1 MTALTLVN
9 AKITKPQGA
18 AFDNSLHCVAKDGKK
33 VTEEIVI
40 EKMASGTETAL
51 TDSDINVWNSNGN
64 LNISLRD
71 NKTDGSIQIYT
82 ISGQLVRNINNPT
95 TTVSVALP
103 AGTYIVKYGK
113 TATKVVVR

>member
-1 MTALTLVN
+1 MTAMTLVN
-9 AKITKPQGA
+9 AKISKPQGA

-40 EKMASGTETAL
+40 EKIASGTETTLA
-51 TDSDINVWNSNGN
+51 DSDINVWSSDGN

-71 NKTDGSIQIYT
+71 NKIDSSVQIYT
-82 ISGQLVRNINNPT
+82 ISGQLVRNISKPT

-103 AGTYIVKYGK
+103 AGTYIVKCGK

>member
-1 MTALTLVN
+1 
-9 AKITKPQGA
+9 
-18 AFDNSLHCVAKDGKK
+18 
-33 VTEEIVI
+33 
-40 EKMASGTETAL
+40 MASGTETAL
-51 TDSDINVWNSNGN
+51 ADSDINVWNSNGN